1 MTDRNG
7 RPDHIEDVLV
17 KLHKGQ
23 WFGWKSGNKEHKDLI
38 IHHADKSKPTKAS
51 LENKLAQAQSDW
63 DWRIV
68 RKTRDGLLR
77 DSDKVMLSDYP
88 IQDPALEAW
97 EHYRQELRNIPQT
110 FSDDVT
116 KVEYPNEPS

>member
-51 LENKLAQAQSDW
+51 LENKLVQAQSDW
-63 DWRIV
+63 DWRMV
-68 RKTRDGLLR
+68 RQKRDDFSFYCLLLFPTTQ
-77 DSDKVMLSDYP
+77 K
-88 IQDPALEAW
+88 IKNKA
-97 EHYRQELRNIPQT
+97 
-110 FSDDVT
+110 
-116 KVEYPNEPS
+116 

>member
-1 MTDRNG
+1 MTDING

-38 IHHADKSKPTKAS
+38 IHDNTKSKPTKAS
-51 LENKLAQAQSDW
+51 LENKLVQAQSDW
-63 DWRIV
+63 DWSKV
-68 RKTRDGLLR
+68 RQKRDDLLR
-77 DSDKVMLSDYP
+77 DSDRIMLPDYP

-97 EHYRQELRNIPQT
+97 EVYRQALRDIPQDY
-110 FSDDVT
+110 DDPDD
-116 KVEYPNEPS
+116 VEYPEEPA

>member
-1 MTDRNG
+1 MDITG

-51 LENKLAQAQSDW
+51 LENKLVQAQSDW
-63 DWRIV
+63 DWGKV
-68 RKTRDGLLR
+68 RQKRDDLLR
-77 DSDKVMLSDYP
+77 DSDRIMLPDYP

-97 EHYRQELRNIPQT
+97 EVYRQALRDIPQDY
-110 FSDDVT
+110 DDPDD
-116 KVEYPNEPS
+116 VEYPEEPA